1 MTNKMRVQEEQ
12 IRNVAKIFEAF
23 ARAVSKR
30 DNIKIEALDGN
41 GEIYEIYIDINKFNS
56 LKFSFDSLGY
66 IDIRDNGD
74 LRFNSNIT
82 DIQSIT
88 TFRTT
93 ELTFSETES
102 EEESEEEKDYS
113 F

>member
-1 MTNKMRVQEEQ
+1 MQEEQ

-23 ARAVSKR
+23 ARAIAKR
-30 DNIKIEALDGN
+30 ENIKIESLDGN
-41 GEIYEIYIDINKFNS
+41 GEIYGIYIDINKSNS

-82 DIQSIT
+82 DIQSVT

-93 ELTFSETES
+93 KLKFREVN
-102 EEESEEEKDYS
+102 KK
-113 F
+113 